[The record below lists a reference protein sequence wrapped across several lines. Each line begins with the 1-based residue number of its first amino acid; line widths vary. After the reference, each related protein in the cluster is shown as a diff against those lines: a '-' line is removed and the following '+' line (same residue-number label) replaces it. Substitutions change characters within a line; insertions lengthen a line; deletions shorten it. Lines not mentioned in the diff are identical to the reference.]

1 MESID
6 NKNKIYSKKDET
18 FINEKIIQIHNVL
31 KIKHGTF
38 KEELPEQRMAI
49 RYFSGNEKILE
60 IGGSIGR
67 NAMVMNYIQKE
78 KNNIGNL
85 VTLESNPL
93 KISMLKENRE
103 LNNLNFHIENA
114 ALSKTQIIQ
123 KGEQTFKH
131 NPDNK
136 IPRGFKQI
144 NTITF
149 EELYEKY
156 NIQFNALVIDCEGAF
171 FYILKESPNILNGI
185 EIIIMENDYTK
196 VNHKEFVD
204 NILLENGFYIDY
216 TESLIGHDKYHFHF
230 RKNFF
235 EVWLRKETI

>member
-1 MESID
+1 MEYIE
-6 NKNKIYSKKDET
+6 NKSYSKKDEN
-18 FINEKIIQIHNVL
+18 IVNEKIIQIHNSL
-31 KIKHGTF
+31 EIKHGTF
-38 KEELPEQRMAI
+38 EDELPEQKMSV

-67 NAMVMNYIQKE
+67 NAMVMNYLQKE
-78 KNNIGNL
+78 QNNIGNL
-85 VTLESNPL
+85 VTLESNPS

-114 ALSKTQIIQ
+114 ALSNTQIIQ

-131 NPDNK
+131 NPDTN

-144 NTITF
+144 NTITLA
-149 EELYEKY
+149 ELNEKY
-156 NIQFNALVIDCEGAF
+156 NISFDTLVVDCEGAF
-171 FYILKESPNILNGI
+171 FYILKESPEILNGI
-185 EIIIMENDYTK
+185 NIIIMENDYTK

-204 NILLENGFYIDY
+204 KTLLENNFYIDY
-216 TESLIGHDKYHFHF
+216 TEPLKGHDKYHFHF

-235 EVWLRKETI
+235 EVWLRKQTI

>member
-1 MESID
+1 MEYIE
-6 NKNKIYSKKDET
+6 NKSYSKKNEN
-18 FINEKIIQIHNVL
+18 IVNEKIIQIHNSL
-31 KIKHGTF
+31 EIKHGTF
-38 KEELPEQRMAI
+38 EDELPEQKMAI

-67 NAMVMNYIQKE
+67 NAVVMNYLQKE
-78 KNNIGNL
+78 QNNIGNL
-85 VTLESNPL
+85 VTLESNSS
-93 KISMLKENRE
+93 KIPMLKQNRE

-131 NPDNK
+131 NNDNN
-136 IPRGFKQI
+136 IPRGFKKI
-144 NTITF
+144 NTITL
-149 EELYEKY
+149 EELNEKY
-156 NIQFNALVIDCEGAF
+156 KISFDTLVIDCEGAF
-171 FYILKESPNILNGI
+171 FYILKESPEILNDI
-185 EIIIMENDYTK
+185 KIIIMENDYTK

-204 NILLENGFYIDY
+204 KTLLENNFYVDY
-216 TESLIGHDKYHFHF
+216 IEPLKGHDKYHFHF